1 VTGAWLVLPLLVG
14 AYLVAVVE
22 GWATTG
28 RLRPAAPLLAGLALL
43 GRESVVPRQP
53 DRLLF
58 EAAPALLLV
67 AAVLAAAVLPLGP
80 GTIVADLA
88 TGALFVNAALIYV
101 MVALLMAGWGPD
113 SAYALVGGWRFLG
126 QLVAYAMLIVM
137 PLTAVA
143 MRAQSLLTTAV
154 VTSQAPLW
162 NAVTQPLGFVLFCLA
177 ALAVCFLPP
186 FDLPTAPGEL
196 AGGVLGE
203 YTGVRLAVL
212 RLARLVLVVTLAA
225 TTTVFFLGVLQL
237 MMMGTEMAIM
247 AIFMVMYMMD
257 PGGLGQMEM
266 THQKH
271 LARGAGIAGA
281 LAALALAVVGPWG
294 PVAVRAPGPAA
305 QTAGLGLE
313 LLGRSMLL
321 FETAG
326 VTILVAMIAATAV
339 AIARGRGRDR

>member
-1 VTGAWLVLPLLVG
+1 MTGPWLVLPLLVG

-22 GWATTG
+22 EWATTG
-28 RLRPAAPLLAGLALL
+28 RVRPAVPLLSGLALL
-43 GRESVVPRQP
+43 GRESLVPRRP

-67 AAVLAAAVLPLGP
+67 AAVLAAAVLPLAP
-80 GTIVADLA
+80 GLIVADLA
-88 TGALFVNAALIYV
+88 TGALFVNAALVYV

-162 NAVTQPLGFVLFCLA
+162 NALAQPLGFVLFYLA

-225 TTTVFFLGVLQL
+225 TTTVFFLGGWLGPALPPWAWTSLKTLAVATAMLA
-237 MMMGTEMAIM
+237 MGRYVPRVRA
-247 AIFMVMYMMD
+247 A
-257 PGGLGQMEM
+257 
-266 THQKH
+266 H
-271 LARGAGIAGA
+271 LLSWSWMFGVP
-281 LAALALAVVGPWG
+281 LALANIFWVGITLLL
-294 PVAVRAPGPAA
+294 VQAVSR
-305 QTAGLGLE
+305 
-313 LLGRSMLL
+313 
-321 FETAG
+321 
-326 VTILVAMIAATAV
+326 
-339 AIARGRGRDR
+339 